1 MSRRDRRSN
10 QNTTAIKL
18 SVKRFDGAIVFL
30 VCSGLVVFRFK
41 HLMFAGWRSS
51 MTGRLWY
58 MPLVALSLLISVHA
72 KAAHAQTK
80 ITIGV
85 AAMSPRTI
93 PLLVAQEQGLFAKH
107 GIEARIVL
115 IKGAPTLVAS
125 LISGDI
131 EVGYTGGTAV
141 LGAASQGLYLR
152 ILSSISSKLTHS
164 LVANPSFKTA
174 EQLRGKRFGI
184 QSIGGSTWMH
194 TILGLEH
201 VGLDVK
207 RDNISLLVI
216 GDSVLIS
223 QSLEAGRIDAAVLDG
238 ALVRRLKSKG
248 FYIVA
253 DMTSANIPMLNQAIV
268 VTQELLQKRAGV
280 AENILMAL
288 VDSLAYTLSP
298 ANKSVVAKTMMR
310 RFHID
315 DPVIAEEG
323 YQDLLTSIERKP
335 LPSLE
340 ALRNI
345 RRLMAV
351 QNPKAA
357 NVKVEELIDA
367 RLIRKLDENG
377 YMDRVAASYGLK

>member
-1 MSRRDRRSN
+1 MIGKI
-10 QNTTAIKL
+10 T
-18 SVKRFDGAIVFL
+18 
-30 VCSGLVVFRFK
+30 
-41 HLMFAGWRSS
+41 
-51 MTGRLWY
+51 
-58 MPLVALSLLISVHA
+58 VALLI
-72 KAAHAQTK
+72 AAALIAVGGGRVSAQTK

-93 PLLVAQEQGLFAKH
+93 PLLIAQEQGLFAKH

-164 LVANPSFKTA
+164 LVANPNFKTA

-223 QSLEAGRIDAAVLDG
+223 QSLEAGRIDAAV
-238 ALVRRLKSKG
+238 
-248 FYIVA
+248 
-253 DMTSANIPMLNQAIV
+253 
-268 VTQELLQKRAGV
+268 
-280 AENILMAL
+280 
-288 VDSLAYTLSP
+288 
-298 ANKSVVAKTMMR
+298 
-310 RFHID
+310 
-315 DPVIAEEG
+315 
-323 YQDLLTSIERKP
+323 
-335 LPSLE
+335 
-340 ALRNI
+340 
-345 RRLMAV
+345 
-351 QNPKAA
+351 
-357 NVKVEELIDA
+357 
-367 RLIRKLDENG
+367 
-377 YMDRVAASYGLK
+377 

>member
-1 MSRRDRRSN
+1 MARR
-10 QNTTAIKL
+10 L
-18 SVKRFDGAIVFL
+18 WLVF
-30 VCSGLVVFRFK
+30 SLVVATAVAFQN
-41 HLMFAGWRSS
+41 S
-51 MTGRLWY
+51 RLF
-58 MPLVALSLLISVHA
+58 
-72 KAAHAQTK
+72 AQTR

-93 PLLVAQEQGLFAKH
+93 PLLIAQEQGLFAKQ
-107 GIEARIVL
+107 GIETRIVL

-141 LGAASQGLYLR
+141 LGAASQGLYLK
-152 ILSSISSKLTHS
+152 ILSSISSKLTHT
-164 LVANPSFKTA
+164 LVASPGLKTA

-207 RDNISLLVI
+207 RDQISLLVI
-216 GDSVLIS
+216 GDSVLIG

-248 FYIVA
+248 FSIIA
-253 DMTSANIPMLNQAIV
+253 DMTPANIPMLNQAIV
-268 VTQELLQKRAGV
+268 VSQDFLQKRADV
-280 AENILMAL
+280 AEKILMAL
-288 VDSLAYTLSP
+288 VESLAYTLAP

-310 RFHID
+310 RFRID
-315 DPVIAEEG
+315 DPAIVDEG

-345 RRLMAV
+345 RRLMAA

>member
-1 MSRRDRRSN
+1 MAVRMWLMS
-10 QNTTAIKL
+10 
-18 SVKRFDGAIVFL
+18 
-30 VCSGLVVFRFK
+30 
-41 HLMFAGWRSS
+41 
-51 MTGRLWY
+51 
-58 MPLVALSLLISVHA
+58 LVAVSLGAVQGVPA
-72 KAAHAQTK
+72 VAQTK
-80 ITIGV
+80 ITVGV

-93 PLLVAQEQGLFAKH
+93 PLLIAQEQGLFAKQ

-141 LGAASQGLYLR
+141 LGAAPQGLYLR

-164 LVANPSFKTA
+164 LIANPNFRTA

-216 GDSVLIS
+216 GDSVLIG

-248 FYIVA
+248 FNVIA
-253 DMTSANIPMLNQAIV
+253 DMTPANIPMLNQAIV
-268 VTQELLQKRAGV
+268 VTQESLQKRADV
-280 AENILMAL
+280 AEKVLMAL
-288 VDSLAYTLSP
+288 VESLAYTLSP

-315 DPVIAEEG
+315 DPVIADEG

-335 LPSLE
+335 LPSLD

-357 NVKVEELIDA
+357 SVKVEELIDA
-367 RLIRKLDENG
+367 RLIRRLDENG
-377 YMDRVAASYGLK
+377 YMDKIAATYGLK

>member
-1 MSRRDRRSN
+1 M
-10 QNTTAIKL
+10 IGK
-18 SVKRFDGAIVFL
+18 VKVVLFIAAALIAVAGARVL
-30 VCSGLVVFRFK
+30 
-41 HLMFAGWRSS
+41 
-51 MTGRLWY
+51 
-58 MPLVALSLLISVHA
+58 
-72 KAAHAQTK
+72 AQTK

-93 PLLVAQEQGLFAKH
+93 PLLIAQEQGLFAKR
-107 GIEARIVL
+107 GVEARIVL

-164 LVANPSFKTA
+164 LIASPNLKTA

-194 TILGLEH
+194 TILALEH

-207 RDNISLLVI
+207 RDHINLLVI

-238 ALVRRLKSKG
+238 ALVRRLQSKG
-248 FYIVA
+248 FTVVA
-253 DMTSANIPMLNQAIV
+253 DTTPANIPMLNQAIV
-268 VTQELLQKRAGV
+268 VTQEFLQKRADA
-280 AENILMAL
+280 AEKILMAL
-288 VDSLAYTLSP
+288 VESLAFTLAP
-298 ANKSVVAKTMMR
+298 ANREVVTKTMMR
-310 RFHID
+310 RFRISD
-315 DPVIAEEG
+315 AAVADEG
-323 YQDLLTSIERKP
+323 YHDLLTSIERKP
-335 LPSLE
+335 MPSLD
-340 ALRNI
+340 ALHNI

-367 RLIRKLDENG
+367 RLIRKLEENG
-377 YMDRVAASYGLK
+377 YVDKVAVAYGIK

>member
-1 MSRRDRRSN
+1 M
-10 QNTTAIKL
+10 AGKL
-18 SVKRFDGAIVFL
+18 WVASVVAFFL
-30 VCSGLVVFRFK
+30 
-41 HLMFAGWRSS
+41 
-51 MTGRLWY
+51 
-58 MPLVALSLLISVHA
+58 LVAVQASTVG
-72 KAAHAQTK
+72 AQTK
-80 ITIGV
+80 ITVGV

-93 PLLVAQEQGLFAKH
+93 PLLVAQQQGLFAKQ

-115 IKGAPTLVAS
+115 IRGAPTLVAS

-152 ILSSISSKLTHS
+152 ILSSISSKLTHTI
-164 LVANPSFKTA
+164 VGNPNLKTT
-174 EQLRGKRFGI
+174 EQLRGKSFGI

-194 TILGLEH
+194 TILALEH
-201 VGLDVK
+201 VGIDIK
-207 RDNISLLVI
+207 RDHINLLVI

-248 FYIVA
+248 FTLIA
-253 DMTSANIPMLNQAIV
+253 DMTPANIPMLNQAIV
-268 VTQELLQKRAGV
+268 VNQDFLQKRADV
-280 AENILMAL
+280 AEKILMAL
-288 VDSLAYTLSP
+288 VESLAYTLAP
-298 ANKSVVAKTMMR
+298 MNKAIVTKTMMR
-310 RFHID
+310 GLQIS
-315 DPVIAEEG
+315 DPTVAEDG

-345 RRLMAV
+345 RRLMAA

-367 RLIRKLDENG
+367 RLIRKLEENG
-377 YMDRVAASYGLK
+377 YMDKVAAGYGLK

>member
-1 MSRRDRRSN
+1 M
-10 QNTTAIKL
+10 AGKL
-18 SVKRFDGAIVFL
+18 WVTSWVTLF
-30 VCSGLVVFRFK
+30 
-41 HLMFAGWRSS
+41 
-51 MTGRLWY
+51 
-58 MPLVALSLLISVHA
+58 LLIAFQVSIVG
-72 KAAHAQTK
+72 AQTK
-80 ITIGV
+80 ITVGV

-93 PLLVAQEQGLFAKH
+93 PLLIAQEQGLFAKQ
-107 GIEARIVL
+107 GIDASIVL

-152 ILSSISSKLTHS
+152 ILSSISSKLTHTII
-164 LVANPSFKTA
+164 ANPNVKTV
-174 EQLRGKRFGI
+174 EQLRGKSFGI

-194 TILGLEH
+194 TILSLEH

-207 RDNISLLVI
+207 RDHINLLVI
-216 GDSVLIS
+216 GDSVLIG

-238 ALVRRLKSKG
+238 ALVRRLKSRG
-248 FYIVA
+248 FTLIA
-253 DMTSANIPMLNQAIV
+253 DMTPAHIPMLNQAIV
-268 VTQELLQKRAGV
+268 VNQDFLQKRADV
-280 AENILMAL
+280 AEKILMAL
-288 VDSLAYTLSP
+288 VDSLAYTLAP
-298 ANKSVVAKTMMR
+298 MNKGVVTKTIMQ
-310 RFHID
+310 RFHIS
-315 DPVIAEEG
+315 DPAVVEEG

-357 NVKVEELIDA
+357 NVKLEELIDA

-377 YMDRVAASYGLK
+377 YMDKVAANYGLR

>member
-1 MSRRDRRSN
+1 MADKSCIASWI
-10 QNTTAIKL
+10 TI
-18 SVKRFDGAIVFL
+18 F
-30 VCSGLVVFRFK
+30 
-41 HLMFAGWRSS
+41 
-51 MTGRLWY
+51 
-58 MPLVALSLLISVHA
+58 LLITLQAFTVG
-72 KAAHAQTK
+72 AQTK
-80 ITIGV
+80 ITVGV

-93 PLLVAQEQGLFAKH
+93 PLLVAQQQGLFAKQ

-152 ILSSISSKLTHS
+152 ILSSISSKLTHTI
-164 LVANPSFKTA
+164 VGNPNLKTT
-174 EQLRGKRFGI
+174 EQLRGKSFGI

-194 TILGLEH
+194 TILALEH
-201 VGLDVK
+201 VGIDIK
-207 RDNISLLVI
+207 RDHINLLVI

-248 FYIVA
+248 FTLIA
-253 DMTSANIPMLNQAIV
+253 DMTPANIPMLNQAIV
-268 VTQELLQKRAGV
+268 VNQDFLQKRSDV
-280 AENILMAL
+280 AEKILMAL
-288 VDSLAYTLSP
+288 VDSLAYTLAP
-298 ANKSVVAKTMMR
+298 MNKGIVTKIMTRGLQIS
-310 RFHID
+310 
-315 DPVIAEEG
+315 DPTVAEEG

-345 RRLMAV
+345 RRLMAA

-377 YMDRVAASYGLK
+377 YMDKVAAGYGLK

>member
-1 MSRRDRRSN
+1 MS
-10 QNTTAIKL
+10 
-18 SVKRFDGAIVFL
+18 
-30 VCSGLVVFRFK
+30 
-41 HLMFAGWRSS
+41 
-51 MTGRLWY
+51 
-58 MPLVALSLLISVHA
+58 LVAVSLGAVQGVPA
-72 KAAHAQTK
+72 VAQTK
-80 ITIGV
+80 ITVGV

-93 PLLVAQEQGLFAKH
+93 PLLIAQEQGLFAKQ

-164 LVANPSFKTA
+164 LIANPNFRTA

-216 GDSVLIS
+216 GDSVLIG

-248 FYIVA
+248 FNVIA
-253 DMTSANIPMLNQAIV
+253 DMTPANIPMLNQAIV
-268 VTQELLQKRAGV
+268 VTQESLQKRADV
-280 AENILMAL
+280 AEKVLMAL
-288 VDSLAYTLSP
+288 VESLAYTLSP

-315 DPVIAEEG
+315 DPVIADEG

-335 LPSLE
+335 LPSLD

-357 NVKVEELIDA
+357 SVKVEELNDA
-367 RLIRKLDENG
+367 RLIRRLDENG
-377 YMDRVAASYGLK
+377 YMDKIAATYGLK